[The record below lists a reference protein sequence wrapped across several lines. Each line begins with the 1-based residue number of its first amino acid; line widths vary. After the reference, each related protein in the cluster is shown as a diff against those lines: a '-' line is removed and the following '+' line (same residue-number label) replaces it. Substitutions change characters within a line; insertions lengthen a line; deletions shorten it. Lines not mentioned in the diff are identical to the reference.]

1 MDKLS
6 RFLVETF
13 QPAQPQV
20 ALTVPIAEPTFL
32 EKRAYG
38 MAVGGGGSDTEFL
51 KQFEG
56 TPLAPQA
63 VALAEQEL
71 AMEQQQLQKRM
82 QRSAERKMDDTWDQD
97 CIQQD
102 GIRLQKQQL
111 LLQLYKMKAMTP
123 APQPGDAVIGTPP
136 PAAAPQLG
144 SEIGGGVEGNAPV
157 AEQAPKLAAFV
168 RNFMKKA
175 AGPMDAAQERLMTL
189 PGPNKHF
196 ARSVSPS
203 GSVKTSSDIDHVLHI
218 PHGADVDDELH
229 EKLVNFG
236 GHPGVPHEARKAILE
251 SYLQHRAQG
260 GTHPPESLIRGR
272 KSSQQ
277 AMGGVTGFGLGGL
290 AGAGLGAGLGHMVN
304 KNMGLELGLLG
315 GGLAGMVGGSMLG
328 HHLGGKGTPMSPE
341 EAQGHIAAAKSH
353 AATYAPLLNDEHA
366 KEKLLHGLT
375 IQHFQRKLD
384 EANARHGGDADDDDD
399 DWDLGRKKAAISKFA
414 RRMKQANAVTSA
426 EQGLASLVA
435 HRPPPMPGLAAA
447 AEGIA
452 SRAKGAVPISSL
464 RGAVPPPIPKTMPSG
479 APVLHRMAPQTSG
492 GMAMKAKREAELA
505 AVEAK
510 LLRDAA

>member
-13 QPAQPQV
+13 QPTPPQV
-20 ALTVPIAEPTFL
+20 GSTVPIVEPTFL

-38 MAVGGGGSDTEFL
+38 MAMASGGSDMEFL

-82 QRSAERKMDDTWDQD
+82 QRTAERKMDDTWDQD

-123 APQPGDAVIGTPP
+123 APQPGDATIGTPP
-136 PAAAPQLG
+136 PAPPQLG
-144 SEIGGGVEGNAPV
+144 AEIGSGTEAGAPV
-157 AEQAPKLAAFV
+157 MEQGPKLAAFV
-168 RNFMKKA
+168 RSFMKKA
-175 AGPMDAAQERLMTL
+175 APEETGYVPRDLKWHERFRPLMGLTGGAAAGTLAGSAFGAPLIQAGHPGLGALAMGIGGSLGAVGGATLAQKSLSGDAQISQAHMIRKSLHEGLAGIQQHLAEHPEHAEQLKDDHESFINGIAHMDKHIAERERAHMAQQGPKLASLVHLFVKRAGPMDAAQERLMTL

-203 GSVKTSSDIDHVLHI
+203 GSVKTSSD
-218 PHGADVDDELH
+218 
-229 EKLVNFG
+229 
-236 GHPGVPHEARKAILE
+236 
-251 SYLQHRAQG
+251 
-260 GTHPPESLIRGR
+260 
-272 KSSQQ
+272 
-277 AMGGVTGFGLGGL
+277 
-290 AGAGLGAGLGHMVN
+290 
-304 KNMGLELGLLG
+304 
-315 GGLAGMVGGSMLG
+315 
-328 HHLGGKGTPMSPE
+328 
-341 EAQGHIAAAKSH
+341 
-353 AATYAPLLNDEHA
+353 
-366 KEKLLHGLT
+366 
-375 IQHFQRKLD
+375 
-384 EANARHGGDADDDDD
+384 
-399 DWDLGRKKAAISKFA
+399 KKAAISKFA

-435 HRPPPMPGLAAA
+435 HRPPPMPISALRGHMSSPSGLAAA

-479 APVLHRMAPQTSG
+479 APVLHRMSPQTSG
-492 GMAMKAKREAELA
+492 GMAMKAKREAEMA

-510 LLRDAA
+510 LMRGAA